1 MNKIRIGGK
10 EYPCQMTMGALL
22 RFKKETG
29 REVTE
34 VKGDSISDMITL
46 LWCCVASACKR
57 LNHPFDMSLMDMA
70 DSMDQDDFAEWQKT
84 SFEAVPAPKSD
95 KKKT

>member
-46 LWCCVASACKR
+46 LWCCVASVCK
-57 LNHPFDMSLMDMA
+57 H
-70 DSMDQDDFAEWQKT
+70 
-84 SFEAVPAPKSD
+84 
-95 KKKT
+95 

>member
-1 MNKIRIGGK
+1 MIAIVDDGG
-10 EYPCQMTMGALL
+10 TVVDVL
-22 RFKKETG
+22 
-29 REVTE
+29 VDD
-34 VKGDSISDMITL
+34 GDSISDMITL

-84 SFEAVPAPKSD
+84 SFEAVLAPKSD
-95 KKKT
+95 KKKA